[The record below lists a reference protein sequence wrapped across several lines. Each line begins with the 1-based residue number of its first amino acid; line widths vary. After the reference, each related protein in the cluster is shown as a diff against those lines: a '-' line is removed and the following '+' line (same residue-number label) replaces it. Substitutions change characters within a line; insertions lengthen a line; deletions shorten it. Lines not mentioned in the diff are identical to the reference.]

1 MGEIFCPMCG
11 KSNPAESEVCQFCQ
25 ARLVPLVFSPA
36 ESEPPEAIPEEMPSS
51 IDAAP
56 TGESDWLLGL
66 RSDEPIPSEESLAD
80 VEAGGL
86 EDGNLPSDETHIS
99 ADDVPDWLARL
110 PGESPQEAEAEPLSD
125 WLKEETGETEQPP
138 SKPVEVSDWLSHPLP
153 DEGQVESSES
163 ESELAPGEFPSWL
176 EAIRPVKDEP
186 QTVSARGTPERIE
199 SAGPLAGLSGV
210 LPAEPDHVRPRKSP
224 TYPLELRVSANQRI
238 HVDLLQGL
246 IESEGR
252 AQPLPQRR
260 GISSQ
265 HVLRWTIACV
275 LWGALLWSVITGKQE
290 APLPAYTEETAEVNR
305 LISQLPGEARV
316 LLAFDYEPG
325 LSAEMDAAATAVVD
339 HLMLRGAYLT
349 LVSTSPT
356 GPILAERFIMKTQSS
371 HHYTSGVN
379 YVNLGYIPGGAMG
392 LLSFVE
398 NPQRTLP
405 YTLDTVAAWE
415 SEAHAGLPALQ
426 GVQHLNDFEL
436 LMVIVDDPDLARAW
450 VEQVQPQLNEPDTL
464 TSLVMVTSAQVEPVM
479 RPYFEAN
486 PRQVHG
492 FVFGLRGGAAYAQ
505 LTGRGELPRVY
516 WGPYGFGL
524 VVAALLILIG
534 GLVLSSVSLLAR
546 PPQVKGEANQ

>member
-1 MGEIFCPMCG
+1 MGEIRCPMCG

-25 ARLVPLVFSPA
+25 ARLIPLVFSPA
-36 ESEPPEAIPEEMPSS
+36 NSEPPESMPEEIPASN
-51 IDAAP
+51 DAAP

-66 RSDEPIPSEESLAD
+66 RPDESIPGEELPVD
-80 VEAGGL
+80 FEAGEL
-86 EDGNLPSDETHIS
+86 EDGNAPLDETHIS
-99 ADDVPDWLARL
+99 AEDVPDWLARL
-110 PGESPQEAEAEPLSD
+110 PGEWTKEAEAEPLSD
-125 WLKEETGETEQPP
+125 WLKEETGETEPPP
-138 SKPVEVSDWLSHPLP
+138 SKPVEVTDWLGQSLP
-153 DEGQVESSES
+153 DEGQVESAES

-176 EAIRPVKDEP
+176 EAIRPVGDEA
-186 QTVSARGTPERIE
+186 QTVPGRGTPERIE

-210 LPAEPDHVRPRKSP
+210 LSAEPDHVRPRKSP
-224 TYPLELRVSANQRI
+224 IYSLKLRVSANQRT
-238 HVDLLQGL
+238 HADLLQGL

-265 HVLRWTIACV
+265 HVLRWAIACV
-275 LWGALLWSVITGKQE
+275 LWGAVLWSVTTGKQE

-356 GPILAERFIMKTQSS
+356 GPILAERFLMKTQTD

-379 YVNLGYIPGGAMG
+379 YVNLGYIPGGAIG

-405 YTLDTVAAWE
+405 YTLDMVAAWE
-415 SEAHAGLPALQ
+415 SEAHPGLPALQ
-426 GVQHLNDFEL
+426 GVQRMNDFEL

-505 LTGRGELPRVY
+505 LTGRGELPRTY

-546 PPQVKGEANQ
+546 SPQVKGEADQ